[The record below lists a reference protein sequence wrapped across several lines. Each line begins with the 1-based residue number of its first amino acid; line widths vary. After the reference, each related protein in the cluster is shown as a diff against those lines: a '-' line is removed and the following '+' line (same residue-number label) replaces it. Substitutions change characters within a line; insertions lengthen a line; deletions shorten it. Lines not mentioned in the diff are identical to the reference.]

1 MKRSVYFEYRQIHN
15 ARISTLKDVT
25 RRALALEMTL
35 EMTDDCCLEAV
46 IQHGGVMVAVKKLRV
61 MTNQRVLSSLVAV
74 EKEKNVVFGRSSY
87 LIPLVTATVVLGR
100 GTLDEYCFEK
110 LFQLDGVV
118 VATTRVRNQRVVLY
132 QQKGKSFVCDRRYF
146 LTSPVKAMEV
156 LALGMLDDHCIEV
169 VFQPGVEVV
178 AMKRPRILMIQQ
190 VVSFLSVG

>member
-25 RRALALEMTL
+25 RRALALEMT
-35 EMTDDCCLEAV
+35 DDCCLEEV
-46 IQHGGVMVAVKKLRV
+46 IQHGGVVVAVTKLRV
-61 MTNQRVLSSLVAV
+61 MTNHRVVSSLVAV
-74 EKEKNVVFGRSSY
+74 KKEKKVVFGRSSY
-87 LIPLVTATVVLGR
+87 LIPLVTVTVVLGR
-100 GTLDEYCFEK
+100 GTLDEYCFEE

-118 VATTRVRNQRVVLY
+118 VATTRLRNQWVDLK

-169 VFQPGVEVV
+169 VFQPGVEVD
-178 AMKRPRILMIQQ
+178 AMMRRRILVIQQ